1 MAKPLTIS
9 VPTSSVAR
17 VFDVGAAAEA
27 LAPPSPIVPIP
38 SLQAEPQRPPASL
51 PVNASRQRAATPEQ
65 PVIKRELVLTAS
77 TDDALQNLVDAFR
90 RSTRTRLTTSHVA
103 RALLKAVELCRPQ
116 IIREAKKLGAMKLP
130 ANARAWEKDRERF
143 EAQLADVILAGIR
156 EADSA
161 E

>member
-1 MAKPLTIS
+1 
-9 VPTSSVAR
+9 
-17 VFDVGAAAEA
+17 
-27 LAPPSPIVPIP
+27 
-38 SLQAEPQRPPASL
+38 
-51 PVNASRQRAATPEQ
+51 VNASRQRAATPEQ